1 MKASPVLG
9 RGPLSCRSSRYNFA
23 PAPKADDP
31 MMRRKF
37 EQWFKYRDESNVN
50 ARAAPMVETR
60 MLWA

>member
-1 MKASPVLG
+1 MT
-9 RGPLSCRSSRYNFA
+9 R
-23 PAPKADDP
+23 